1 MLKCEMPQGVDDD
14 RADGGEDSKGIL
26 CVRVRVRE
34 KKKKTPTRKSR
45 KNLVLGKGL
54 QRGGI

>member
-1 MLKCEMPQGVDDD
+1 MQEIADFTNSRMLKCEMPQGVDDD

-34 KKKKTPTRKSR
+34 KKKKDTD
-45 KNLVLGKGL
+45 
-54 QRGGI
+54 